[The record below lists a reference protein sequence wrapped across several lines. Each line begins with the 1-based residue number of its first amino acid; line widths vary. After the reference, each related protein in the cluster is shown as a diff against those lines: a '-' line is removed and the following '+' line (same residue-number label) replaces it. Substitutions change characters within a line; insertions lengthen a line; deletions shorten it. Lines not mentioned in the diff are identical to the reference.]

1 MRELIRS
8 RVYQQVR
15 DRKLQQAHVFQGLL
29 PKGTNQTPPEA
40 DWKLYFQAAV
50 EAFDANR
57 ILILID
63 ERQAETLDDEV

>member
-1 MRELIRS
+1 M
-8 RVYQQVR
+8 
-15 DRKLQQAHVFQGLL
+15 FQGLL

-63 ERQAETLDDEV
+63 ERQAETLDDEVEVGPQTTVTFMRLVPLVGG